1 MEKNE
6 TLKLGLK
13 LLIITAV
20 AGLILGGAYSI
31 TKKTNRSSSRKN
43 K

>member
-31 TKKTNRSSSRKN
+31 TKKPIEVQVEKN